1 MSKTLFR
8 LRLCVLI
15 VLVGAPFSFAATLP
29 DRGVN
34 AQAVAN
40 AVKGP
45 AAQIYVLGPDDQI
58 VVQGPNADDIV
69 NKPARIDAKGDVNFP
84 LIGSLHAG
92 GLTLHEFEQLL
103 NTRIGA
109 FIRNPQ
115 LVVSVAE
122 YKSQP
127 VSVFGAVNSPGIY
140 QIQGRKT
147 LVEMIS
153 LAGGLRSDA
162 GSAITVTRELPQGRL
177 SLPGEHLDES
187 GRYSTA
193 DLQLPDITTG
203 RRPDQNIEAK
213 AHDVI
218 SVSRGT
224 MVYVFGE
231 VKKAGGFLMADQSS
245 ISVIQALSLAE
256 GAERTADLKHARI
269 IRNSAVPA
277 KRQEISC
284 DLGRILNGKAE
295 DLGLKPQDILYV
307 PGSTGKKVALRA
319 LETAVTTGSGIVIWG
334 AR

>member
-1 MSKTLFR
+1 MLIMS
-8 LRLCVLI
+8 
-15 VLVGAPFSFAATLP
+15 FSFGAKLP
-29 DRGVN
+29 DKGLNGEGTANTARGS
-34 AQAVAN
+34 
-40 AVKGP
+40 

-58 VVQGPNADDIV
+58 VVQGPNAEDIS

-92 GLTLHEFEQLL
+92 GLTLHEFERLL
-103 NTRIGA
+103 NTRIA
-109 FIRNPQ
+109 TFVRNPQ

-127 VSVFGAVNSPGIY
+127 LSVFGAVNSPGIY
-140 QIQGRKT
+140 QIQGRKN

-162 GSAITVTRELPQGRL
+162 GSAVTVTRELSQGRL
-177 SLPGEHLDES
+177 ALPGEHLDES

-193 DLQLPDITTG
+193 DLQLPDITAG

-218 SVSRGT
+218 SISRGT

-231 VKKAGGFLMADQSS
+231 VKKSGGFLMADQSS
-245 ISVIQALSLAE
+245 ISLIQALSLAE
-256 GAERTADLKHARI
+256 GTERTADLKHARI
-269 IRNSAVPA
+269 IRNSSVPT

-284 DLGRILNGKAE
+284 DLGRILSGKAE
-295 DLGLKPQDILYV
+295 DLGLRPQDILYV

-319 LETAVTTGSGIVIWG
+319 LETAVTTGSGIAIWG
-334 AR
+334 VRP